1 MSKQGHR
8 DYFIIILIVSL
19 IIFAGLWAK
28 NTYLDVVTLAQGRV
42 VATGENKIVQAPQ
55 SAKIT
60 DFHVLENEYVQE
72 GDILITLSPIQAS
85 ASLEELNI
93 KILNLLARKLS
104 LSGDLNNL
112 SIVEIEMNLK
122 GYPEQIRVAEI
133 ENVSAKRESL
143 KTKLDTLDQQ
153 IVVLGKELNSLE
165 VTKRGKV
172 DLLSIINEEK
182 KEIENLLALGA
193 VGNAEKYKIDRE
205 QRTIEVEI
213 AATEEN
219 MLLKRAEMDGVE
231 KEKLAIKSGYA
242 ASLIE
247 EISDIEPQILELEA
261 KKPAFEE
268 RLRETEVTSPINGK
282 INKLFFNTEGAVIRE
297 GEQLVEIVPTDN
309 ELEIIAYIDP
319 KDIGLVEPGQ
329 KTRIT
334 LTAFDPSKFGY
345 LEGRLSKIS
354 VDAIFRDQ
362 TRSYMYEIATSM
374 KTDNFVDENNLQ
386 IQVTPGMIAQ
396 VAIIRG
402 ERSILNYFWQPI
414 MKTKDMA
421 LRE

>member
-19 IIFAGLWAK
+19 IIFAGLWSK
-28 NTYLDVVTLAQGRV
+28 NTYVDVVTLAQGRV

-60 DFHVLENEYVQE
+60 DFHVLENEYIQE

-261 KKPAFEE
+261 KKKNQ
-268 RLRETEVTSPINGK
+268 RL
-282 INKLFFNTEGAVIRE
+282 
-297 GEQLVEIVPTDN
+297 
-309 ELEIIAYIDP
+309 Y
-319 KDIGLVEPGQ
+319 
-329 KTRIT
+329 
-334 LTAFDPSKFGY
+334 
-345 LEGRLSKIS
+345 
-354 VDAIFRDQ
+354 
-362 TRSYMYEIATSM
+362 
-374 KTDNFVDENNLQ
+374 
-386 IQVTPGMIAQ
+386 
-396 VAIIRG
+396 
-402 ERSILNYFWQPI
+402 
-414 MKTKDMA
+414 
-421 LRE
+421 